1 MAYNIFIKI
10 GIYSVLFLF
19 SGCPEDCNFYT
30 KDDTLPDLVKIEQL
44 QEVYNVGDVITYSVT
59 IPSNIPNFGFEEED
73 IAIFEETGVTN
84 TMLGG
89 SEIHKFINNTIE
101 VIEGENELIGEVT
114 VANLIYYPSE
124 NQYRYQAKITFT
136 QPGNYLLRGV
146 NDLNIFF
153 DSKKDSCVDY
163 VINTNIEGVNENGD
177 IAFTV
182 E

>member
-1 MAYNIFIKI
+1 MAYNVFIKI
-10 GIYSVLFLF
+10 GIFSVLFLF
-19 SGCPEDCNFYT
+19 SGCPSDCTFVT
-30 KDDTLPDLVKIEQL
+30 KSDTLPDLVKIEPL

-59 IPSNIPNFGFEEED
+59 IPSNIVNFGYEEED
-73 IAIFEETGVTN
+73 IAIFEETGVTK

-146 NDLNIFF
+146 NDIIISFQEKNGN
-153 DSKKDSCVDY
+153 CTDY
-163 VINTNIEGVNENGD
+163 LIITNIQGVSENGE
-177 IAFTV
+177 IAFIV